1 MPPLKDYLNF
11 REKKIPWPWNP
22 LAGHLAE
29 TLGKDRSVL
38 SRSIPGAG
46 HAGGSLHT
54 EEELKHD
61 TREMHC
67 TYQSYGP
74 ASPRDSSVESH
85 MEENHAPVAM
95 QGEVESAEHFTMSK
109 LEGGHSRHAQMNSDP
124 AIAALN
130 FPAFAI
136 RDPIA
141 HLQPRRQMMR
151 RTRDELVKKNN
162 RAQVVEIILGWVA
175 IMWRLHSL

>member
-1 MPPLKDYLNF
+1 M
-11 REKKIPWPWNP
+11 
-22 LAGHLAE
+22 AGHLAE
-29 TLGKDRSVL
+29 TSGKDRSVL

-46 HAGGSLHT
+46 DAGGSQYT
-54 EEELKHD
+54 EEEFKHD
-61 TREMHC
+61 TREIHC
-67 TYQSYGP
+67 TSQSYGA
-74 ASPRDSSVESH
+74 ASSRDSSVESH
-85 MEENHAPVAM
+85 MEESHAAVAM
-95 QGEVESAEHFTMSK
+95 KGEVESAEHFTMSK
-109 LEGGHSRHAQMNSDP
+109 LEGGHSRHAQMDSDP